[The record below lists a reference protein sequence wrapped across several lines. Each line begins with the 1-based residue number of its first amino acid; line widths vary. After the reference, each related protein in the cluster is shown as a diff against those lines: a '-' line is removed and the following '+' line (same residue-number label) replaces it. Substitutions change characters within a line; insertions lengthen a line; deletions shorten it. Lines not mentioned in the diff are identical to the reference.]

1 MKLGSLFDGSGT
13 CPLAASAVGII
24 PAWASEIEP
33 FPKAVTQS
41 RFPKMVHLGDITK
54 MNGAEIEPV
63 DVITF
68 GSPCQNLSIA
78 GNGKGLAGQESSLF
92 FEAIRVIQEMRCA
105 TNGRFPQIVIW
116 ENVYG
121 AFSSTQGEDFRT
133 VIETLW
139 KICEGNDS
147 VPRYAEDKQ
156 GRQKWP
162 HTGFVLGDHSSIAW
176 RGLDAQGWG
185 VPQRRKRVF
194 VVLDLGGQCAGR
206 ILFEREGL
214 RRDFKK
220 VRTTRETIRP
230 IAKTSPSEHNSVFAV
245 ESHPQDS
252 RVVLRRDGIV
262 QTLSGRMGTGGG
274 NVPIAVFSFD
284 SLASNSM
291 KSANPHSGSRR
302 VDIAKTLDCADQS
315 PAKNQGGLCVI
326 QAQAFGQAS
335 YDEYALTEQA
345 VTLKATG
352 GSYGGGSEN
361 LVLVPCK
368 GDIGI
373 ANGGAG
379 KKAGSIAFS
388 KEVSPTLKAGASGLQ
403 APIVAIPHKF
413 PIVCRATQQSNAE
426 TMIDCC
432 PTITSAAGTSGNNQ
446 PIAAIPYT
454 LKIRSGCEGGGKGA
468 LIQEDKS
475 ATLSCNNDQTLF
487 VPTQTENGE
496 VIYLARK
503 LTPTECASLQGFEK
517 DWCALVPHKDSAEY
531 KMWGNG
537 MAFPCMLYI
546 MEGVQEVL
554 VERYLDNLFGG
565 DTSE

>member
-220 VRTTRETIRP
+220 VRRTGQTVRP
-230 IAKTSPSEHNSVFAV
+230 TSETSPVEHYRVYAV
-245 ESHPQDS
+245 ENHAQDS
-252 RVVLRRDGIV
+252 RVSLRPDNTV
-262 QTLSGRMGTGGG
+262 QTLAGRMGTGGG
-274 NVPIAVFSFD
+274 NVPLV
-284 SLASNSM
+284 LV
-291 KSANPHSGSRR
+291 P
-302 VDIAKTLDCADQS
+302 C
-315 PAKNQGGLCVI
+315 
-326 QAQAFGQAS
+326 FGQAS
-335 YDEYALTEQA
+335 YDEYAPTEQA

-352 GSYGGGSEN
+352 GNYGGGTET
-361 LVLVPCK
+361 LVLEPIGADFYNQAITGGVTMTLAAARPDHHHLPC
-368 GDIGI
+368 
-373 ANGGAG
+373 A
-379 KKAGSIAFS
+379 
-388 KEVSPTLKAGASGLQ
+388 L
-403 APIVAIPHKF
+403 
-413 PIVCRATQQSNAE
+413 
-426 TMIDCC
+426 
-432 PTITSAAGTSGNNQ
+432 
-446 PIAAIPYT
+446 IPYT

-554 VERYLDNLFGG
+554 AERYLDNLFGG
-565 DTSE
+565 DTTEP

>member
-41 RFPKMVHLGDITK
+41 RFPKMVHLGDITNI
-54 MNGAEIEPV
+54 NGAEIEPV

-92 FEAIRVIQEMRCA
+92 FEAVRVIQEMRCA

-220 VRTTRETIRP
+220 VRRTGETIRP
-230 IAKTSPSEHNSVFAV
+230 ASETSPAEYHRVYAV
-245 ESHPQDS
+245 ENHAQDS
-252 RVVLRRDGIV
+252 RVSLSPDNTV
-262 QTLSGRMGTGGG
+262 QTLAGRMGTGGG
-274 NVPIAVFSFD
+274 NVPLV
-284 SLASNSM
+284 LV
-291 KSANPHSGSRR
+291 P
-302 VDIAKTLDCADQS
+302 C
-315 PAKNQGGLCVI
+315 
-326 QAQAFGQAS
+326 FGQAS
-335 YDEYALTEQA
+335 YDEYAPTEQA

-352 GSYGGGSEN
+352 GNYGGGTET
-361 LVLVPCK
+361 LVLEPIGADFYNQAITGNVTSTLRAAAQKGVDGTPCV
-368 GDIGI
+368 I
-373 ANGGAG
+373 
-379 KKAGSIAFS
+379 
-388 KEVSPTLKAGASGLQ
+388 
-403 APIVAIPHKF
+403 
-413 PIVCRATQQSNAE
+413 
-426 TMIDCC
+426 
-432 PTITSAAGTSGNNQ
+432 
-446 PIAAIPYT
+446 IPYT
-454 LKIRSGCEGGGKGA
+454 LKIRSGCESGGEGA

-475 ATLSCNNDQTLF
+475 ATLSCNNDQTFF

-554 VERYLDNLFGG
+554 AERYLDNLFGG
-565 DTSE
+565 DTDEP

>member
-92 FEAIRVIQEMRCA
+92 FEAVRVIQEMRCA

-139 KICEGNDS
+139 KICEGDDS
-147 VPRYAEDKQ
+147 IPRYAEDKQ

-162 HTGFVLGDHSSIAW
+162 HTGFVLGDYSSIAW

-185 VPQRRKRVF
+185 VPQRRKRIF

-220 VRTTRETIRP
+220 VRRTGQTVRP
-230 IAKTSPSEHNSVFAV
+230 ASETSPVEHYRVYAV
-245 ESHPQDS
+245 ENHAQDS
-252 RVVLRRDGIV
+252 RVSLGPDNTV
-262 QTLSGRMGTGGG
+262 QTLAGRMGTGGG
-274 NVPIAVFSFD
+274 TETLVLEPI
-284 SLASNSM
+284 
-291 KSANPHSGSRR
+291 G
-302 VDIAKTLDCADQS
+302 ADFY
-315 PAKNQGGLCVI
+315 NQAI
-326 QAQAFGQAS
+326 
-335 YDEYALTEQA
+335 
-345 VTLKATG
+345 TG
-352 GSYGGGSEN
+352 GVTMT
-361 LVLVPCK
+361 LAAARPDHHHLPC
-368 GDIGI
+368 
-373 ANGGAG
+373 A
-379 KKAGSIAFS
+379 
-388 KEVSPTLKAGASGLQ
+388 L
-403 APIVAIPHKF
+403 
-413 PIVCRATQQSNAE
+413 
-426 TMIDCC
+426 
-432 PTITSAAGTSGNNQ
+432 
-446 PIAAIPYT
+446 IPYT

-487 VPTQTENGE
+487 IPTQTENGE

-554 VERYLDNLFGG
+554 AERYLDNLFGG
-565 DTSE
+565 DTTEP

>member
-54 MNGAEIEPV
+54 MNGAEIESV

-68 GSPCQNLSIA
+68 GSPCQNLSID

-162 HTGFVLGDHSSIAW
+162 HTGFILGDHSSIAW

-185 VPQRRKRVF
+185 VAQRRKRVF
-194 VVLDLGGQCAGR
+194 VVLDLGGQCAGQ

-220 VRTTRETIRP
+220 VRRTGETIRP
-230 IAKTSPSEHNSVFAV
+230 TSETSPAEYHRVYAV
-245 ESHPQDS
+245 ENHAQDS
-252 RVVLRRDGIV
+252 RVSLSPNNTV
-262 QTLSGRMGTGGG
+262 QTLAGRMGTGGG
-274 NVPIAVFSFD
+274 NVPLVLVLCYEQSAYD
-284 SLASNSM
+284 KYSLS
-291 KSANPHSGSRR
+291 
-302 VDIAKTLDCADQS
+302 
-315 PAKNQGGLCVI
+315 
-326 QAQAFGQAS
+326 
-335 YDEYALTEQA
+335 EQA
-345 VTLKATG
+345 GTLKATG
-352 GSYGGGSEN
+352 GNYGGGSEN

-368 GDIGI
+368 GDVGI

-388 KEVSPTLKAGASGLQ
+388 KEVSPTLKAGTSGLQ
-403 APIVAIPHKF
+403 APV
-413 PIVCRATQQSNAE
+413 V
-426 TMIDCC
+426 
-432 PTITSAAGTSGNNQ
+432 
-446 PIAAIPYT
+446 AIPYT

-468 LIQEDKS
+468 LVQKDKS

-487 VPTQTENGE
+487 VPTKTESGE

-554 VERYLDNLFGG
+554 AGRYLDNLFGG
-565 DTSE
+565 DTAES

>member
-33 FPKAVTQS
+33 FPMAVTQS
-41 RFPKMVHLGDITK
+41 RFPKMAHLGDITK

-92 FEAIRVIQEMRCA
+92 FEAVRVIQEMRCA

-139 KICEGNDS
+139 KICEGDDS
-147 VPRYAEDKQ
+147 VPRYAEDKR

-214 RRDFKK
+214 RRNFKK
-220 VRTTRETIRP
+220 VRRTGQTVRP
-230 IAKTSPSEHNSVFAV
+230 ASETSPAEHHRVYAV
-245 ESHPQDS
+245 ENHAQDS
-252 RVVLRRDGIV
+252 RVSLSPNNTV
-262 QTLSGRMGTGGG
+262 QTLAGRMGTGGG
-274 NVPIAVFSFD
+274 NVPLV
-284 SLASNSM
+284 LV
-291 KSANPHSGSRR
+291 P
-302 VDIAKTLDCADQS
+302 C
-315 PAKNQGGLCVI
+315 
-326 QAQAFGQAS
+326 FGQAS
-335 YDEYALTEQA
+335 YDEYTPTEQA

-352 GSYGGGSEN
+352 GNYGGGTET
-361 LVLVPCK
+361 LVLEP
-368 GDIGI
+368 IG
-373 ANGGAG
+373 ADFYNH
-379 KKAGSIAFS
+379 SITG
-388 KEVSPTLKAGASGLQ
+388 EVTMTL
-403 APIVAIPHKF
+403 
-413 PIVCRATQQSNAE
+413 
-426 TMIDCC
+426 
-432 PTITSAAGTSGNNQ
+432 TSAKSDPHHLPCAL
-446 PIAAIPYT
+446 IPYT

-554 VERYLDNLFGG
+554 AERYLDNLFGG
-565 DTSE
+565 DTAEP

>member
-92 FEAIRVIQEMRCA
+92 FEAIRVIQEMRYA

-185 VPQRRKRVF
+185 VAQRRKRVF
-194 VVLDLGGQCAGR
+194 VVLDLGGQCAGQ

-220 VRTTRETIRP
+220 VRRTGETIRP
-230 IAKTSPSEHNSVFAV
+230 ASETSPAEYHRVYAV
-245 ESHPQDS
+245 ENHAQDS
-252 RVVLRRDGIV
+252 RVSLSPNNTV
-262 QTLSGRMGTGGG
+262 QTLAGRMGTGGG
-274 NVPIAVFSFD
+274 NVPLV
-284 SLASNSM
+284 LV
-291 KSANPHSGSRR
+291 P
-302 VDIAKTLDCADQS
+302 C
-315 PAKNQGGLCVI
+315 
-326 QAQAFGQAS
+326 FGQAS
-335 YDEYALTEQA
+335 YDEYAPTEQA

-352 GSYGGGSEN
+352 GNYGGGTEN
-361 LVLVPCK
+361 LVLVPC
-368 GDIGI
+368 
-373 ANGGAG
+373 
-379 KKAGSIAFS
+379 
-388 KEVSPTLKAGASGLQ
+388 
-403 APIVAIPHKF
+403 KF

-446 PIAAIPYT
+446 PIAAISYT

-468 LIQEDKS
+468 LVQRDKS
-475 ATLSCNNDQTLF
+475 AMLSCNNDQTLF
-487 VPTQTENGE
+487 VPTKTESGE

-517 DWCALVPHKDSAEY
+517 DWCTLVPHKDSAEY

-554 VERYLDNLFGG
+554 AERYLDNLFGG
-565 DTSE
+565 DTAEP

>member
-92 FEAIRVIQEMRCA
+92 FEAVRVIQEMRCA

-139 KICEGNDS
+139 KICEGDNS
-147 VPRYAEDKQ
+147 VPRYAEDKR

-220 VRTTRETIRP
+220 VRRTGQTVRP
-230 IAKTSPSEHNSVFAV
+230 ASETSPAEHHRVYAV
-245 ESHPQDS
+245 ENHAQDS
-252 RVVLRRDGIV
+252 RVSLRPDNTV
-262 QTLSGRMGTGGG
+262 QTLAGRMGTGGG
-274 NVPIAVFSFD
+274 NVPLV
-284 SLASNSM
+284 LV
-291 KSANPHSGSRR
+291 P
-302 VDIAKTLDCADQS
+302 C
-315 PAKNQGGLCVI
+315 
-326 QAQAFGQAS
+326 FGQAS
-335 YDEYALTEQA
+335 YDEYTPTEQA

-352 GSYGGGSEN
+352 GNYGGGTET
-361 LVLVPCK
+361 LVLEP
-368 GDIGI
+368 IG
-373 ANGGAG
+373 ADFYNH
-379 KKAGSIAFS
+379 SITG
-388 KEVSPTLKAGASGLQ
+388 EVTMTL
-403 APIVAIPHKF
+403 
-413 PIVCRATQQSNAE
+413 
-426 TMIDCC
+426 
-432 PTITSAAGTSGNNQ
+432 TSAKSDPHHLPCAL
-446 PIAAIPYT
+446 IPYT

-554 VERYLDNLFGG
+554 AERYLDNLFGG
-565 DTSE
+565 DTAEP

>member
-139 KICEGNDS
+139 KICERDDS

-220 VRTTRETIRP
+220 VRRTGQTVRP
-230 IAKTSPSEHNSVFAV
+230 TSETSPVEHYRVYAV
-245 ESHPQDS
+245 ENHAQDS
-252 RVVLRRDGIV
+252 RVSLRPDNTV
-262 QTLSGRMGTGGG
+262 QTLAGRMGTGGG
-274 NVPIAVFSFD
+274 NVPLV
-284 SLASNSM
+284 LV
-291 KSANPHSGSRR
+291 P
-302 VDIAKTLDCADQS
+302 C
-315 PAKNQGGLCVI
+315 
-326 QAQAFGQAS
+326 FGQAS
-335 YDEYALTEQA
+335 YDEYAPTEQA

-352 GSYGGGSEN
+352 GNYGGGTET
-361 LVLVPCK
+361 LVLEPIGADFYNQVITGEVTMTLAAARPDHHHLPC
-368 GDIGI
+368 
-373 ANGGAG
+373 A
-379 KKAGSIAFS
+379 
-388 KEVSPTLKAGASGLQ
+388 L
-403 APIVAIPHKF
+403 
-413 PIVCRATQQSNAE
+413 
-426 TMIDCC
+426 
-432 PTITSAAGTSGNNQ
+432 
-446 PIAAIPYT
+446 IPYT

-554 VERYLDNLFGG
+554 AERYLDNLFGG
-565 DTSE
+565 DTTEP

>member
-139 KICEGNDS
+139 KICEGDDS

-220 VRTTRETIRP
+220 VRRTGQTVRP
-230 IAKTSPSEHNSVFAV
+230 TSETSPVEHYRVYAV
-245 ESHPQDS
+245 ENHAQDS
-252 RVVLRRDGIV
+252 RVSLRPDNTV
-262 QTLSGRMGTGGG
+262 QTLAGRMGTGGG
-274 NVPIAVFSFD
+274 NVPLV
-284 SLASNSM
+284 LV
-291 KSANPHSGSRR
+291 P
-302 VDIAKTLDCADQS
+302 C
-315 PAKNQGGLCVI
+315 
-326 QAQAFGQAS
+326 FGQAS
-335 YDEYALTEQA
+335 YDEYAPTEQA

-352 GSYGGGSEN
+352 GNYGGGTET
-361 LVLVPCK
+361 LVLEPIGADFYNQAITGGVTMTLAAARPDHHHLPC
-368 GDIGI
+368 
-373 ANGGAG
+373 A
-379 KKAGSIAFS
+379 
-388 KEVSPTLKAGASGLQ
+388 L
-403 APIVAIPHKF
+403 
-413 PIVCRATQQSNAE
+413 
-426 TMIDCC
+426 
-432 PTITSAAGTSGNNQ
+432 
-446 PIAAIPYT
+446 IPYT

-554 VERYLDNLFGG
+554 AERYLDNLFGG
-565 DTSE
+565 DTAEP

>member
-13 CPLAASAVGII
+13 CPLAASVVGII

-121 AFSSTQGEDFRT
+121 AFSSTQGDDFRT

-139 KICEGNDS
+139 KICEGDDS
-147 VPRYAEDKQ
+147 VPRYAEDKR

-162 HTGFVLGDHSSIAW
+162 HTGFILGDYSSIAW

-220 VRTTRETIRP
+220 VRRTGQTVRP
-230 IAKTSPSEHNSVFAV
+230 TSETSPVEYHRVYAV
-245 ESHPQDS
+245 ENHAQDS
-252 RVVLRRDGIV
+252 RVSLSPNNTV
-262 QTLSGRMGTGGG
+262 QTLAGRMGTGGG
-274 NVPIAVFSFD
+274 NVPLVLVPCYEQSAYD
-284 SLASNSM
+284 KYSLS
-291 KSANPHSGSRR
+291 
-302 VDIAKTLDCADQS
+302 
-315 PAKNQGGLCVI
+315 
-326 QAQAFGQAS
+326 
-335 YDEYALTEQA
+335 EQA
-345 VTLKATG
+345 GTLKATG
-352 GSYGGGSEN
+352 GNYGGGSEN

-368 GDIGI
+368 CDVGI

-388 KEVSPTLKAGASGLQ
+388 KEVSPTLKAGTSGLQ
-403 APIVAIPHKF
+403 APV
-413 PIVCRATQQSNAE
+413 V
-426 TMIDCC
+426 
-432 PTITSAAGTSGNNQ
+432 
-446 PIAAIPYT
+446 AIPYT

-468 LIQEDKS
+468 LVQKDKS

-487 VPTQTENGE
+487 VPTKTESGE

-554 VERYLDNLFGG
+554 AERYLDNLFGG
-565 DTSE
+565 DTAEP

>member
-121 AFSSTQGEDFRT
+121 AFSSTQGDDFRT

-139 KICEGNDS
+139 KICEGDDS

-162 HTGFVLGDHSSIAW
+162 HTGFILGDHSSIAW

-220 VRTTRETIRP
+220 VRRTGETVRP
-230 IAKTSPSEHNSVFAV
+230 ASETSPAEYHRVYAV
-245 ESHPQDS
+245 ENHAQDS
-252 RVVLRRDGIV
+252 RESLSPDNTV
-262 QTLSGRMGTGGG
+262 QTLAGRMGTGGG
-274 NVPIAVFSFD
+274 NVPLV
-284 SLASNSM
+284 LV
-291 KSANPHSGSRR
+291 P
-302 VDIAKTLDCADQS
+302 C
-315 PAKNQGGLCVI
+315 
-326 QAQAFGQAS
+326 FGQAS

-352 GSYGGGSEN
+352 GNYGGGSEN
-361 LVLVPCK
+361 LVLAPC
-368 GDIGI
+368 
-373 ANGGAG
+373 
-379 KKAGSIAFS
+379 
-388 KEVSPTLKAGASGLQ
+388 
-403 APIVAIPHKF
+403 KF

-468 LIQEDKS
+468 LVQKDKS

-554 VERYLDNLFGG
+554 AERYLDNLFGG
-565 DTSE
+565 DTAEP

>member
-1 MKLGSLFDGSGT
+1 
-13 CPLAASAVGII
+13 
-24 PAWASEIEP
+24 
-33 FPKAVTQS
+33 
-41 RFPKMVHLGDITK
+41 MVHLGDITK

-92 FEAIRVIQEMRCA
+92 FEAVRVIQEMRCA

-139 KICEGNDS
+139 KICEGDDS

-162 HTGFVLGDHSSIAW
+162 HTGFVLGDYSSIAW

-220 VRTTRETIRP
+220 VRRTGQTVRP
-230 IAKTSPSEHNSVFAV
+230 ASETSPVEHYRVYAV
-245 ESHPQDS
+245 ENHAQDS
-252 RVVLRRDGIV
+252 RVSLGPDNTV
-262 QTLSGRMGTGGG
+262 QTLAGRMGTGGG
-274 NVPIAVFSFD
+274 NVPLV
-284 SLASNSM
+284 LV
-291 KSANPHSGSRR
+291 P
-302 VDIAKTLDCADQS
+302 C
-315 PAKNQGGLCVI
+315 
-326 QAQAFGQAS
+326 FGQAS
-335 YDEYALTEQA
+335 YDEYAPTEQA

-352 GSYGGGSEN
+352 GNYGGGTET
-361 LVLVPCK
+361 LVLEPIGADFYNQAITGGVTMTLAAARPDHHHLPC
-368 GDIGI
+368 
-373 ANGGAG
+373 A
-379 KKAGSIAFS
+379 
-388 KEVSPTLKAGASGLQ
+388 L
-403 APIVAIPHKF
+403 
-413 PIVCRATQQSNAE
+413 
-426 TMIDCC
+426 
-432 PTITSAAGTSGNNQ
+432 
-446 PIAAIPYT
+446 IPYT

-487 VPTQTENGE
+487 IPTQTENGE

-554 VERYLDNLFGG
+554 AERYLDNLFEG
-565 DTSE
+565 DTTEP

>member
-24 PAWASEIEP
+24 PAWVSEIEP

-41 RFPKMVHLGDITK
+41 RFPKMAHLGDITK

-220 VRTTRETIRP
+220 VRRTGQTVRP
-230 IAKTSPSEHNSVFAV
+230 ASETSPVEHYRVYAIENHA
-245 ESHPQDS
+245 QDS
-252 RVVLRRDGIV
+252 RVSLRPDNTV
-262 QTLSGRMGTGGG
+262 QTLTGRMGTGGG
-274 NVPIAVFSFD
+274 NVPLV
-284 SLASNSM
+284 LV
-291 KSANPHSGSRR
+291 P
-302 VDIAKTLDCADQS
+302 C
-315 PAKNQGGLCVI
+315 
-326 QAQAFGQAS
+326 FGQAS
-335 YDEYALTEQA
+335 YDEYAPTEQA

-352 GSYGGGSEN
+352 GNYGGGTET
-361 LVLVPCK
+361 LVLEPIGADFYNQAITGGVTMTLAAARPDHHHLPC
-368 GDIGI
+368 
-373 ANGGAG
+373 A
-379 KKAGSIAFS
+379 
-388 KEVSPTLKAGASGLQ
+388 L
-403 APIVAIPHKF
+403 
-413 PIVCRATQQSNAE
+413 
-426 TMIDCC
+426 
-432 PTITSAAGTSGNNQ
+432 
-446 PIAAIPYT
+446 IPYT

-554 VERYLDNLFGG
+554 AERYLDNLFGG
-565 DTSE
+565 DTAEP

>member
-121 AFSSTQGEDFRT
+121 AFSSTQGEDFQT

-139 KICEGNDS
+139 KICEGDDS

-194 VVLDLGGQCAGR
+194 VVLDLGGQCAGQ

-230 IAKTSPSEHNSVFAV
+230 AVKTSPSEHNSVFAV

-302 VDIAKTLDCADQS
+302 VDVAKTLDCADQS

-335 YDEYALTEQA
+335 YDEYAPTGQA
-345 VTLKATG
+345 VTLKAAG
-352 GSYGGGSEN
+352 GNYGEGTET
-361 LVLVPCK
+361 LIVVPVQKVFSK
-368 GDIGI
+368 GTRPHSKEEGQEWHESQI
-373 ANGGAG
+373 ANTLNVFDMGE
-379 KKAGSIAFS
+379 SRCSEIA
-388 KEVSPTLKAGASGLQ
+388 L
-403 APIVAIPHKF
+403 
-413 PIVCRATQQSNAE
+413 
-426 TMIDCC
+426 
-432 PTITSAAGTSGNNQ
+432 
-446 PIAAIPYT
+446 IPYT

-468 LIQEDKS
+468 LVQKDKS
-475 ATLSCNNDQTLF
+475 VTLSCNNDQILF
-487 VPTQTENGE
+487 VPTQTENGGA
-496 VIYLARK
+496 IHLARK

-554 VERYLDNLFGG
+554 AERYLDNLFGG
-565 DTSE
+565 DTTEP

>member
-92 FEAIRVIQEMRCA
+92 FEAVRVIQEMRCA

-139 KICEGNDS
+139 KICEGDDS

-162 HTGFVLGDHSSIAW
+162 HTGFVLGDYSSIAW

-220 VRTTRETIRP
+220 VRRTGQTVRP
-230 IAKTSPSEHNSVFAV
+230 ASETSPVEHYRVYAV
-245 ESHPQDS
+245 ENHAQDS
-252 RVVLRRDGIV
+252 RVSLRPDNTV
-262 QTLSGRMGTGGG
+262 QTLAGRMGTGGG
-274 NVPIAVFSFD
+274 NVPLV
-284 SLASNSM
+284 LV
-291 KSANPHSGSRR
+291 P
-302 VDIAKTLDCADQS
+302 C
-315 PAKNQGGLCVI
+315 
-326 QAQAFGQAS
+326 FGQAS
-335 YDEYALTEQA
+335 YDEYAPTEQA

-352 GSYGGGSEN
+352 GNYGGGTET
-361 LVLVPCK
+361 LVLEPIGADFYNQAITGGVTMTLAAARPDHHHLPC
-368 GDIGI
+368 
-373 ANGGAG
+373 A
-379 KKAGSIAFS
+379 
-388 KEVSPTLKAGASGLQ
+388 L
-403 APIVAIPHKF
+403 
-413 PIVCRATQQSNAE
+413 
-426 TMIDCC
+426 
-432 PTITSAAGTSGNNQ
+432 
-446 PIAAIPYT
+446 IPYT

-554 VERYLDNLFGG
+554 AERYLDNLFGG
-565 DTSE
+565 DTAEP